1 MNESTY
7 FEFLEEFYKRL
18 ISMNKKNKLP
28 DEMAI
33 RFKIIKLL
41 NYTDAAADANS
52 GLPIKV
58 LVKTLLL

>member
-1 MNESTY
+1 
-7 FEFLEEFYKRL
+7 
-18 ISMNKKNKLP
+18 MNKKNKLP

-58 LVKTLLL
+58 FVKTLLL